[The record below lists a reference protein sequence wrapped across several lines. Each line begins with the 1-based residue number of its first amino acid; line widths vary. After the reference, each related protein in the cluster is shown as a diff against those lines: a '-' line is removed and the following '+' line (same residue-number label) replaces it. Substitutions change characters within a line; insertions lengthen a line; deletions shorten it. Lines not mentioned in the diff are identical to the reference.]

1 MSHIIRDFSALA
13 QSLSIF
19 NVLFSEWLVPLY
31 FQEVQQMM
39 KELSPVMFEDFVKPF
54 QINLEEVP
62 FLVLLLSVVQLT
74 ALVFFSTLAKTSV

>member
-1 MSHIIRDFSALA
+1 
-13 QSLSIF
+13 
-19 NVLFSEWLVPLY
+19 
-31 FQEVQQMM
+31 MM

-62 FLVLLLSVVQLT
+62 FLVLLVSVVQLT